1 MSALN
6 EQLTVRIELCLAPRT
21 QSLQSSRSDITTTNN
36 NNNIIQPNRDASS
49 SLTTT
54 ETSINSLIQT
64 PSQHAFFQKNKDDL
78 NVKRSEALLKESH
91 EFMKYLQKKYNLS
104 TTQPADIL
112 GRQISRMKKCEDN
125 AKKSSSS

>member
-1 MSALN
+1 MSLN
-6 EQLTVRIELCLAPRT
+6 EQLTVRIELHLAPRI
-21 QSLQSSRSDITTTNN
+21 QSLQPSRSDITTTNN
-36 NNNIIQPNRDASS
+36 NIIQSSSTLRDAST
-49 SLTTT
+49 SLT
-54 ETSINSLIQT
+54 TSINSLIQT
-64 PSQHAFFQKNKDDL
+64 PSQHAIFQKNKDDL

-104 TTQPADIL
+104 ATQPADIL